1 MSVWDS
7 HWRREALTCHMAQL
21 ARGDADDGHGCH
33 YTLLTHVDG
42 VRGLALK
49 QRLHLST
56 ATLLKINV
64 L

>member
-7 HWRREALTCHMAQL
+7 HWWIEALTCHMARL
-21 ARGDADDGHGCH
+21 ARVDADDGHGCH
-33 YTLLTHVDG
+33 YMLPTHVDG

-49 QRLHLST
+49 RRLHLST